1 VAWSSPGLV
10 AIAGGKLTTFRAIAL
25 DALRL
30 VKPQLTG
37 WDDPLDAWPVFAPVP
52 LPAAP
57 VAVDAGM
64 LRRLHGR
71 YGACA
76 AALIDAARP
85 GELERIPGTKTAWA
99 ELRWAARSEAVLHL
113 DDLLLRRTRL
123 GLLLRDGG
131 AAHLDRIRAI
141 CQPELGWDD
150 VHWAQEE
157 TAYRTHWTLHH
168 GLPHDD

>member
-1 VAWSSPGLV
+1 LS
-10 AIAGGKLTTFRAIAL
+10 
-25 DALRL
+25 
-30 VKPQLTG
+30 G
-37 WDDPLDAWPVFAPVP
+37 WDDQLDACAVFAPVP
-52 LPAAP
+52 PPSLRAD
-57 VAVDAGM
+57 VDVDPGM

-85 GELERIPGTKTAWA
+85 GELERIPGTETAWA
-99 ELRWAARSEAVLHL
+99 ELRWAARCEAVQHL

-131 AAHLDRIRAI
+131 TAHLDRIRAI

-150 VHWAQEE
+150 ARWAHEGA
-157 TAYRTHWTLHH
+157 AYRAHWTLHH
-168 GLPHDD
+168 GLPHED